1 MGRPISITI
10 PHALG
15 RAEARRRIEEGFG
28 RLQQQLGAGALGHVE
43 RSWQDDRLA
52 FTARAL
58 GQPITGR
65 LDVEEEA
72 VRMEVDLPGFLGAIA
87 ERIKGRLRKEGQLL
101 LEKK

>member
-1 MGRPISITI
+1 MSRPIMITI

-28 RLQQQLGAGALGHVE
+28 RLQAQLGAGALGHVE
-43 RSWQDDRLA
+43 KSWQEDRMS
-52 FTARAL
+52 FTARAV
-58 GQPITGR
+58 GQTITGR
-65 LDVEEEA
+65 LDVLDEA
-72 VRMEVDLPGFLGAIA
+72 VRMELELPGLLGAIA